1 MSDPNK
7 TKKEKTSDLGDY
19 EAVIGLEVHAQLATD
34 SKMFAT
40 SSTKSGDAPNT
51 HTDPVTLG
59 LPGSLPVVN
68 RKAID
73 FAVKLGLATNCEIAK
88 VSVFARKHYL
98 YPDLPKGYQI
108 SQYDLPLCQ
117 NGKLKVVLD
126 DGIKEVGITRIHLE
140 EDAGK
145 NIHVAGHNYSL
156 VDLNRAGVPLVE
168 IVSEPDMRSS
178 AEAGAYM
185 RQIRQI
191 VRYLGVCDGNMEEGS
206 LRCDAN
212 VSIRKRGASEFGTK
226 VELKNINSFRFVE
239 KAIDYEIKRQTDV
252 LNEGGTILQETRLY
266 DDGTN
271 TTRSM
276 RSKEQAADYRYF
288 PDPDLPPLVVEEEWI
303 RKIKATLPEL
313 PEAALKRFQEY
324 YKLDLYNAEILT
336 LERETANYYDQAV
349 SAHNNPSA
357 IANWITTEL
366 FGRLNRENSS
376 IERSPISPENLA
388 RLVEL
393 IDTDIIS
400 GKIAKTVFEEMFT
413 TSSDPDQII
422 QKKGLKQISD
432 RAVIENVVKKIV
444 EANPGQA
451 ASYRE
456 GKTKMFGFFVGQIMK
471 ETEGR
476 ANPQMVND
484 LLEKLLKG

>member
-1 MSDPNK
+1 MSDLKPLSANAI
-7 TKKEKTSDLGDY
+7 DLGKY

-40 SSTKSGDAPNT
+40 SSTHSGDAPNT

-73 FAVKLGLATNCEIAK
+73 FAIKLGLATNCKIAR
-88 VSVFARKHYL
+88 VSVFSRKHYL

-108 SQYDLPLCQ
+108 SQFDLPLCQ
-117 NGKLKVVLD
+117 NGKLKVLTE
-126 DGIKEVGITRIHLE
+126 DGVKEVGITRIHLE

-145 NIHVAGHNYSL
+145 NIHASGHNYSL

-212 VSIRKRGASEFGTK
+212 VSIRIRGVVELGTK

-239 KAIDYEIKRQTDV
+239 KAIDYEIKRQSDV
-252 LNEGGTILQETRLY
+252 LNEGGTIAQETRLY
-266 DDGTN
+266 DDATN
-271 TTRSM
+271 TTRAM

-288 PDPDLPPLVVEEEWI
+288 PDPDLPPLVVEDDWI
-303 RKIKATLPEL
+303 RKIKETLPEL
-313 PEAALKRFQEY
+313 PDAALERFQKY
-324 YKLDLYNAEILT
+324 HGLDLYNAEILT

-349 SAHNNPSA
+349 SAHNNPNG
-357 IANWITTEL
+357 IASWITTEL
-366 FGRLNRENSS
+366 FGRLNRENTS

-393 IDTDIIS
+393 IDTEVIS
-400 GKIAKTVFEEMFT
+400 GKIAKAVFEEMFT
-413 TSSDPDQII
+413 SSLDPDQIV

-432 RAVIENVVKKIV
+432 PTIIGDVVKKIV
-444 EANPGQA
+444 DANPVQA

-471 ETEGR
+471 ETEGK
-476 ANPQMVND
+476 ANPQLVND

>member
-1 MSDPNK
+1 MSDSSSDNK
-7 TKKEKTSDLGDY
+7 NIEMKTDY

-40 SSTKSGDAPNT
+40 SSTHSGDAPNT

-73 FAVKLGLATNCEIAK
+73 FAIKLGLATDCHIAK
-88 VSVFARKHYL
+88 VSVFSRKHYL

-117 NGKLKVVLD
+117 NGKLKVLSE
-126 DGIKEVGITRIHLE
+126 DGVKVVGITRIHLE

-145 NIHVAGHNYSL
+145 NIHASGQNYSL

-212 VSIRKRGASEFGTK
+212 VSIRKRGESELGVK

-239 KAIDYEIKRQTDV
+239 KAIDYEIKRQSDV
-252 LNEGGTILQETRLY
+252 LAEGGIILQETRLY
-266 DDGTN
+266 DDATN

-288 PDPDLPPLVVEEEWI
+288 PDPDLPPLLVDDEWI
-303 RKIKATLPEL
+303 RKIRDSLPEL
-313 PEAALKRFQEY
+313 PEATLERFQKY
-324 YKLDLYNAEILT
+324 YGLDLYNAEILT

-349 SAHNNPSA
+349 SAHNNPSG

-366 FGRLNRENSS
+366 FGRLNRENST

-400 GKIAKTVFEEMFT
+400 GKMAKAVFEEMFT
-413 TSSDPDQII
+413 TSSDPDQIV

-432 RAVIENVVKKIV
+432 PTIISNVVQKIV
-444 EANPGQA
+444 DANPTQA

-471 ETEGR
+471 ETEGK

-484 LLEKLLKG
+484 ILEKLLKG